1 MCCPVAIIFSVF
13 DSCVCSSVYRHF
25 SEEKYCMRMR
35 SEAKCNQSLY
45 FLVDI
50 VTYHFFPFSLSFR
63 AHPLLTFI
71 VLYKAMFL
79 PLFFFS
85 IGDCFTLHCLG
96 SSDFSNFFANLKIA
110 SRKKSKL
117 MIKENFHLISLFR
130 LWFFKKDLH
139 ISVCLFRWL
148 VDVFI
153 KSK

>member
-79 PLFFFS
+79 PLFFF
-85 IGDCFTLHCLG
+85 LLG
-96 SSDFSNFFANLKIA
+96 IVLLSTVWEAQTFPIFLPT
-110 SRKKSKL
+110 SKL
-117 MIKENFHLISLFR
+117 LAEKNQN
-130 LWFFKKDLH
+130 
-139 ISVCLFRWL
+139 
-148 VDVFI
+148 
-153 KSK
+153 